1 MRYQHSHRLIP
12 LSILDKMIEGGIGSL
27 KELLADQ
34 NVQKWDRYNVLILLD
49 KNIRMQQDI
58 KKRITELKECFSDN

>member
-58 KKRITELKECFSDN
+58 KKRIKELKDCFSDN